1 LVSQLFTK
9 VAYNQFL
16 VNKQPQMLLI
26 CGDSMKKSKID
37 RLLLPLFGSQELI
50 DKWWKTQNKAFS
62 NKTPEE
68 VFIKD
73 PSLVVTY
80 IFSQYK

>member
-1 LVSQLFTK
+1 
-9 VAYNQFL
+9 
-16 VNKQPQMLLI
+16 
-26 CGDSMKKSKID
+26 MKKSKID

-50 DKWWKTQNKAFS
+50 DKWWKTQNKAFN

-73 PSLVVTY
+73 PNLVVTY